1 MKIRGIC
8 LPHIMLP
15 YTITLRE
22 FLRCGTRVSHSSQ
35 LLGFLNLLW
44 QVPLDLGPI
53 NDKSWPIK
61 ERKRVQEEKDRK
73 KAEVRARLEAAAQA
87 KKGGKKGFM
96 TPARKKKLRTL
107 LRKKAAE
114 ELKKEQERKAEE
126 RRRTIN
132 ERCGPS
138 KNLDG
143 INEAALQAVCKEYYQ
158 RIMKLED
165 AKYDLEYAVR
175 QKEFV
180 VWVIRY
186 VMHIIPAELM
196 QICKELNDRIAKLE
210 SDKYDM
216 EYDSRHKEY
225 KINELNMQVN
235 DLRGKFIKPPLKKV
249 SRFEYGKFEKL
260 MRAAKKADHSF
271 RANLKS
277 VGPSTKF
284 KLDEDVKEAKPD
296 WALGAKKGDNPEE

>member
-1 MKIRGIC
+1 MC
-8 LPHIMLP
+8 
-15 YTITLRE
+15 
-22 FLRCGTRVSHSSQ
+22 FQ
-35 LLGFLNLLW
+35 
-44 QVPLDLGPI
+44 
-53 NDKSWPIK
+53 
-61 ERKRVQEEKDRK
+61 ERKRVQEEKERK

-143 INEAALQAVCKEYYQ
+143 INEA
-158 RIMKLED
+158 
-165 AKYDLEYAVR
+165 
-175 QKEFV
+175 
-180 VWVIRY
+180 
-186 VMHIIPAELM
+186 ELM
-196 QICKELNDRIAKLE
+196 QICKEYHDRIAKLE
-210 SDKYDM
+210 SEKFDM
-216 EYDSRHKEY
+216 EFDSRHKEY

-296 WALGAKKGDNPEE
+296 WALGAKKEEKAEE

>member
-1 MKIRGIC
+1 
-8 LPHIMLP
+8 
-15 YTITLRE
+15 
-22 FLRCGTRVSHSSQ
+22 
-35 LLGFLNLLW
+35 
-44 QVPLDLGPI
+44 
-53 NDKSWPIK
+53 
-61 ERKRVQEEKDRK
+61 
-73 KAEVRARLEAAAQA
+73 
-87 KKGGKKGFM
+87 M

-143 INEAALQAVCKEYYQ
+143 INEAALQAICKEYHQ

-180 VWVIRY
+180 VWLIRFCDAPS
-186 VMHIIPAELM
+186 IISAELM
-196 QICKELNDRIAKLE
+196 QICKEYHERIAKLE
-210 SDKYDM
+210 SEKFDM
-216 EYDSRHKEY
+216 EYDSRHREY

-296 WALGAKKGDNPEE
+296 WALGAKKEEKAEE

>member
-1 MKIRGIC
+1 MADD
-8 LPHIMLP
+8 
-15 YTITLRE
+15 E
-22 FLRCGTRVSHSSQ
+22 Q
-35 LLGFLNLLW
+35 
-44 QVPLDLGPI
+44 
-53 NDKSWPIK
+53 
-61 ERKRVQEEKDRK
+61 KRIQAEKDRK

-87 KKGGKKGFM
+87 KKGGGKKGFM

-126 RRRTIN
+126 RKKTIT
-132 ERCGPS
+132 ERCGPP

-143 INEAALQAVCKEYYQ
+143 INEAALQAICKEYHQ
-158 RIMKLED
+158 RIVKLED
-165 AKYDLEYAVR
+165 IKYDLEYAVR

-180 VWVIRY
+180 
-186 VMHIIPAELM
+186 
-196 QICKELNDRIAKLE
+196 
-210 SDKYDM
+210 
-216 EYDSRHKEY
+216 
-225 KINELNMQVN
+225 INELNMQVN

-249 SRFEYGKFEKL
+249 SRFEYGKFDKL
-260 MRAAKKADHSF
+260 MRAAKKADNAF

-296 WALGAKKGDNPEE
+296 WALGAKKDEKAEE

>member
-1 MKIRGIC
+1 MADDD
-8 LPHIMLP
+8 
-15 YTITLRE
+15 
-22 FLRCGTRVSHSSQ
+22 Q
-35 LLGFLNLLW
+35 
-44 QVPLDLGPI
+44 
-53 NDKSWPIK
+53 
-61 ERKRVQEEKDRK
+61 KRIQAEKDKK

-87 KKGGKKGFM
+87 KKGGGKRGFM
-96 TPARKKKLRTL
+96 TPTRKKKLRTL

-126 RRRTIN
+126 RKRTIA

-143 INEAALQAVCKEYYQ
+143 INEAALQAICKEYHQ
-158 RIMKLED
+158 RIVKLED

-180 VWVIRY
+180 
-186 VMHIIPAELM
+186 
-196 QICKELNDRIAKLE
+196 
-210 SDKYDM
+210 
-216 EYDSRHKEY
+216 
-225 KINELNMQVN
+225 INELNMQVN

-260 MRAAKKADHSF
+260 MRAAKKADNDF

-284 KLDEDVKEAKPD
+284 KLDEDVKETKPD
-296 WALGAKKGDNPEE
+296 WALGAKKEQVEE

>member
-1 MKIRGIC
+1 MADEEQKRKQA
-8 LPHIMLP
+8 
-15 YTITLRE
+15 E
-22 FLRCGTRVSHSSQ
+22 
-35 LLGFLNLLW
+35 
-44 QVPLDLGPI
+44 
-53 NDKSWPIK
+53 K
-61 ERKRVQEEKDRK
+61 ERK

-87 KKGGKKGFM
+87 KKGGGKKGFM

-126 RRRTIN
+126 RKRTIA
-132 ERCGPS
+132 ERCGPP

-143 INEAALQAVCKEYYQ
+143 INEA
-158 RIMKLED
+158 
-165 AKYDLEYAVR
+165 
-175 QKEFV
+175 
-180 VWVIRY
+180 
-186 VMHIIPAELM
+186 ELM
-196 QICKELNDRIAKLE
+196 QICKEYHDRIGKLE
-210 SDKYDM
+210 GEKYDM
-216 EYDSRHKEY
+216 EYESRHKEY

-235 DLRGKFIKPPLKKV
+235 DMRGKFIKPPLKKV

-260 MRAAKKADHSF
+260 MRAAKKADNDF

-296 WALGAKKGDNPEE
+296 WALGAKKDEKAEE

>member
-1 MKIRGIC
+1 MERPNEQYIGFYCEKILYRLQRLTKI
-8 LPHIMLP
+8 PEIP
-15 YTITLRE
+15 E

-53 NDKSWPIK
+53 NDKSWPSK
-61 ERKRVQEEKDRK
+61 NEKRVQEEKDRK

-96 TPARKKKLRTL
+96 TPARKKKLKRKG
-107 LRKKAAE
+107 KKAAE

-126 RRRTIN
+126 RRKTIN

-143 INEAALQAVCKEYYQ
+143 INEA
-158 RIMKLED
+158 
-165 AKYDLEYAVR
+165 
-175 QKEFV
+175 
-180 VWVIRY
+180 
-186 VMHIIPAELM
+186 ELM
-196 QICKELNDRIAKLE
+196 QICKELHDRIAKLE